1 MKHKGDSDA
10 NLELQKIKMFIEHQS
25 LVWIY
30 LKKLIK
36 ISEMLY
42 VQSIGCAFVSVI
54 GEVKVIKKSQE
65 SDLEHYYKAL
75 NMEGLNCLRPDF
87 VDLPGQRSVKKS
99 LHRTNTEYIK
109 NLFSKGSPK

>member
-1 MKHKGDSDA
+1 
-10 NLELQKIKMFIEHQS
+10 
-25 LVWIY
+25 
-30 LKKLIK
+30 
-36 ISEMLY
+36 MLY

-87 VDLPGQRSVKKS
+87 ADLPSGQRSVKKVYTV
-99 LHRTNTEYIK
+99 TNK
-109 NLFSKGSPK
+109 

>member
-10 NLELQKIKMFIEHQS
+10 NLELQKIKMSIELQS

-75 NMEGLNCLRPDF
+75 NMEGSNCLRPDF
-87 VDLPGQRSVKKS
+87 ADLPGQRSVKKVYTVV
-99 LHRTNTEYIK
+99 RNQYT
-109 NLFSKGSPK
+109 